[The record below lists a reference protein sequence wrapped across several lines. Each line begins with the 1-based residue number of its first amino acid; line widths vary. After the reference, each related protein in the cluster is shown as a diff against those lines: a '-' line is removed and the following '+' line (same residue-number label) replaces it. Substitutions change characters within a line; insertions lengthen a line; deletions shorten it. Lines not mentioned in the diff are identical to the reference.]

1 MEDLVDA
8 NDIRE
13 RLAVRS
19 RRWREVRVLD
29 STPSTNADVAAA
41 GRDGAQEGLVVATL
55 DQRAGRGRLDRGWH
69 SPPGAGLAVSVL
81 LRPDTVPAA
90 RWPWL
95 PLLAGVVVRGAVAD
109 VARLEATLK
118 WPNDVLVDGRK
129 VSGILLER
137 VDGPAGPA
145 AVVGMGV
152 NVSMSREQLPV
163 PGATSLA
170 IEGAVVDP
178 ADLLV
183 ALLDRLGAT
192 YVEWCASGGD
202 PAAGLGAEYAA
213 ACSTLGARVRVLM
226 PDGATVAG
234 TATGVDAAGRLR
246 VDAGA
251 TTVVVGAG
259 DVVHLRP
266 GS

>member
-1 MEDLVDA
+1 MDA
-8 NDIRE
+8 DDIRA
-13 RLAVRS
+13 RLGGVRP
-19 RRWREVRVLD
+19 WREVRVLEH
-29 STPSTNADVAAA
+29 TPSTNADVAAA
-41 GRDGAQEGLVVATL
+41 ARDGAPEGLVVSTL
-55 DQRAGRGRLDRGWH
+55 DQRAGRGRLDRTWH

-81 LRPDTVPAA
+81 LRPHAVPAS

-95 PLLAGVVVRGAVAD
+95 PLLAGVAVRAAVAD
-109 VARLEATLK
+109 VAGLDARLK

-137 VDGPAGPA
+137 VEGPGGPA

-152 NVSMSREQLPV
+152 NVSMTREQLPV

-170 IEGAVVDP
+170 IEGALVDP

-183 ALLDRLGAT
+183 ALLDRLGTT
-192 YVEWCASGGD
+192 YVDWCAAGGD
-202 PAAGLGAEYAA
+202 PAPALGAEYAE
-213 ACSTLGARVRVLM
+213 ACSTLGARVRAVM
-226 PDGATVAG
+226 PDGTTVAG
-234 TATGVDAAGRLR
+234 TATGVDASGRLR
-246 VDAGA
+246 VDTGA